1 MNSSHGSEP
10 KCSSRDYKKN
20 IFYILLLTR
29 MQWLVLDQCPHQE
42 QIEKLDKIQNS
53 I

>member
-1 MNSSHGSEP
+1 MNSSLGSEP

-20 IFYILLLTR
+20 ICYILLLTR
-29 MQWLVLDQCPHQE
+29 MQWLILDQCPHQE